1 MVVKISPQS
10 IQEMLLAQP
19 HASMPAAELT
29 RRFAPSNDKERQR
42 LVQALSTIADV
53 VTAPNGEPLIR
64 LRASTTSTASAPR
77 KPGHRRVK
85 ESGPLPIEPVAIKAL
100 LLAQPNQEMPAA
112 ALSARFAPADEADRE
127 ALVAAIAEVAEL
139 IATQHGAIVRLL
151 PKEQRPPR
159 ASPMGHSAFDDCGSN
174 VSGCGSDQQPITP
187 VERDLVRKVL
197 TSVPG
202 GSMRPADLVRM
213 LAPNEPAAKRRLA
226 RVLAEVAHVAD
237 GHLVLKELTNQH
249 NTHPHPGSHGSQSG
263 YSELSEARTRSQS
276 WAARSDMPPT
286 PQAGPPVEEEPEEP
300 APPTV
305 VSEELVVEMLRET
318 NGRMASS
325 QLIANLQPL
334 DKAGQRALA
343 SIVQRVCKTLLSEE
357 PNGGATIVLRE
368 ALVREKTEGRA
379 ANTIQRAARDRAD
392 VVMMYNHAA
401 TVLQGGV
408 RRLYAVREVAG
419 LRIANNAACVLQ
431 TAARRRGYIRELH
444 RARLE
449 LHSAIVLQMGLRRM
463 AFHLR
468 VALRVVVR
476 DEAATRLQAGR
487 RTQLAKRTVA
497 MLVREAIIAKETPE
511 EREVRVEREK
521 TELLREKLRRRKRQ
535 GQRAAAPAT
544 PRDEVEPPAARPLP
558 RAVEDARVAAERTQ
572 QRRER
577 WPSAPSEEVE
587 EQEDGGLGAVLAR
600 LGVGS
605 NEEVPAAVADRA
617 GGDDDEDED
626 PLAAMRR
633 MMAQHGG
640 ESDED

>member
-249 NTHPHPGSHGSQSG
+249 NPHPHPGSHGSQSG

-286 PQAGPPVEEEPEEP
+286 PQAGPP
-300 APPTV
+300 V

-476 DEAATRLQAGR
+476 DEAATKLQAIQRGR
-487 RTQLAKRTVA
+487 QSR
-497 MLVREAIIAKETPE
+497 
-511 EREVRVEREK
+511 K
-521 TELLREKLRRRKRQ
+521 TKVVQ
-535 GQRAAAPAT
+535 DVG
-544 PRDEVEPPAARPLP
+544 VG
-558 RAVEDARVAAERTQ
+558 ARVAQHLDVRSRGEPRTQ

-587 EQEDGGLGAVLAR
+587 EQEDGGMGAVLAR

-617 GGDDDEDED
+617 GGDEEEDD
-626 PLAAMRR
+626 
-633 MMAQHGG
+633 G
-640 ESDED
+640 